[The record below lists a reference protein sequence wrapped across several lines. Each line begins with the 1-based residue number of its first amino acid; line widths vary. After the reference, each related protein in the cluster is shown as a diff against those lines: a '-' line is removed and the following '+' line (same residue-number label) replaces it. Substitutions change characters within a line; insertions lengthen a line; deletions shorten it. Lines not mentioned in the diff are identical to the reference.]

1 VGRVRRLTLT
11 LAAFFALLVLAGPA
25 SASPYAQYGIQDD
38 AWLQYGSGSLDERLQ
53 TLDELGVDIVRY
65 TIDWRAVER
74 SRGNRDWS
82 SVDPILNGLRAH
94 GIPAVVTIWGTP
106 RWANGGRS
114 ANWAPNRAA
123 DFANFAAA
131 AAKRYRHVKKWL
143 IWNEPN
149 QRRWL
154 RPTSARTYVTKLLNP
169 AYRSMHNVSRG
180 VKIGAGVTAPR
191 GAYKGLSPV
200 DFIRGMRASRA
211 KLDAYAHHPY
221 PLRRQETPFAG
232 GCDHCSTIT
241 MATLDRLL
249 REVKRAWG
257 NKRIWLTEYGYQ
269 TNPPDRALG
278 VSRALQARYHAEASR
293 KVHATPRVDMLIH
306 YLYQDEPSVDRWQS
320 GLMSVSGVA
329 KPARRAFALPLA
341 QASRRVVRTVL
352 WGQVRPGSGRQRY
365 ILQQFRGGKWR
376 SVGGARRTTAR
387 GYLTRTVR
395 AGKGAKFRIWYPAY
409 RLASPIVKIS

>member
-1 VGRVRRLTLT
+1 MRRLTLT
-11 LAAFFALLVLAGPA
+11 LAALLAMLVLSGPA
-25 SASPYAQYGIQDD
+25 SPSPYAQYGIQDD
-38 AWLQYGSGSLDERLQ
+38 AWLQYGDGSLDERLQ
-53 TLDELGVDIVRY
+53 TLDDLGVDIVRY
-65 TIDWRAVER
+65 TIDWREVEKR
-74 SRGNRDWS
+74 RGDRDWGA
-82 SVDPILNGLRAH
+82 VDPILNGLRAH
-94 GIPAVVTIWGTP
+94 GISAVVTIWGTP

-114 ANWAPNRAA
+114 ANWAPTRAA

-191 GAYKGLSPV
+191 GAYKGVSPV

-221 PLRRQETPFAG
+221 PLRRQETPNAG
-232 GCDHCSTIT
+232 GCDHCTTIT

-306 YLYQDEPSVDRWQS
+306 YLYMDEPSVARWQS
-320 GLMSVSGVA
+320 GLMSISGAA
-329 KPARRAFALPLA
+329 KPARRAFSLPFT
-341 QASRRVVRTVL
+341 QVSRRGVRTVL
-352 WGQVRPGSGRQRY
+352 WGQVRPGNGRQRY

-376 SVGGARRTTAR
+376 TVGGARRTTAR
-387 GYLTRTVR
+387 VYLTRTVR
-395 AGKGAKFRIWYPAY
+395 AGKGAKFRIWYPAQSV
-409 RLASPIVKIS
+409 ASPLVKVR